1 MFKFYASTN
10 LEYKLSDFIFNFS
23 SDVSY
28 NQYKYSLSANYS
40 RALFSPNIHIR
51 WNATPYWTFSVDGR
65 IGQTEVNVNQFFPT
79 LVLSDYE
86 YINKGF
92 ADYRIGRDKTAGII
106 VRYNNALKG
115 TSFL

>member
-1 MFKFYASTN
+1 MLSFSKHSYP
-10 LEYKLSDFIFNFS
+10 LECNSILD
-23 SDVSY
+23 
-28 NQYKYSLSANYS
+28 
-40 RALFSPNIHIR
+40 
-51 WNATPYWTFSVDGR
+51 FSVDGR

-92 ADYRIGRDKTAGII
+92 ADYRIGRDKTAGVI